1 MVPEL
6 LQGKRRKMTTTEDDG
21 ENEEEE
27 DEGGSENEDRTHE
40 SENFRDEPK
49 QEVPDVKIEMDV
61 EQQIRPDLEATG
73 YRGDRS
79 LGAIPK
85 DVAPRPSVIM
95 FRRGSEHMASHV
107 QRERESKEGELTP
120 IVPGYGGMTVSGDI
134 CNQYFLNL
142 FDKQYQLIHLIFNLF
157 NPTTYIY
164 ILIRTVKLHSSP
176 ISNLYKFYPFIPIQI
191 QKTLDCSYHLIWCA
205 TLHLEPPANFS

>member
-1 MVPEL
+1 MSSAAKSCIHCRYQQCLKIGMVPEL
-6 LQGKRRKMTTTEDDG
+6 LQGKRKRMTTTGDDG

-61 EQQIRPDLEATG
+61 EQQIRPDPEATG

-95 FRRGSEHMASHV
+95 FRRGSEQR
-107 QRERESKEGELTP
+107 QRESREGELTP

-142 FDKQYQLIHLIFNLF
+142 FYSIN
-157 NPTTYIY
+157 
-164 ILIRTVKLHSSP
+164 
-176 ISNLYKFYPFIPIQI
+176 
-191 QKTLDCSYHLIWCA
+191 
-205 TLHLEPPANFS
+205 

>member
-6 LQGKRRKMTTTEDDG
+6 LQGKRRKMTTGDDG

-61 EQQIRPDLEATG
+61 EQQIRPDPEATG
-73 YRGDRS
+73 NRGDRS

-107 QRERESKEGELTP
+107 QRQRESREGELTP

-157 NPTTYIY
+157 NPTTYIHIY
-164 ILIRTVKLHSSP
+164 IRTVKLHSSP
-176 ISNLYKFYPFIPIQI
+176 ISNLYKSI
-191 QKTLDCSYHLIWCA
+191 HLFLFKYKRPWTVAI
-205 TLHLEPPANFS
+205 T